1 MRQIGSSIT
10 RFAMV
15 GGLLGLLVAGCGDGN
30 GKADASDETPQ
41 FDYAGDAGPGFW
53 GELTPQWENCSTDTR
68 QSPIDISDAT
78 VDPDLEPLALDLHGT
93 PLKIFN
99 NGHTIQQEYEGGS
112 TLTFEG
118 VTYGLR
124 QFHFHTLA
132 EHTVDGQRGVMELHA
147 VFRNDESGNVAVIG
161 MLYEIGAEND
171 FLALFD
177 NRLPVKKDDEIND
190 GATEIDLSEGLTNTA
205 GYYTYA
211 GSLTTPPCAPI
222 VTFIVLKEP
231 AQLSADQFKAFR
243 DILGNDFRPLQA
255 RNGRTIRVTS

>member
-1 MRQIGSSIT
+1 
-10 RFAMV
+10 
-15 GGLLGLLVAGCGDGN
+15 
-30 GKADASDETPQ
+30 
-41 FDYAGDAGPGFW
+41 
-53 GELTPQWENCSTDTR
+53 
-68 QSPIDISDAT
+68 
-78 VDPDLEPLALDLHGT
+78 
-93 PLKIFN
+93 
-99 NGHTIQQEYEGGS
+99 
-112 TLTFEG
+112 
-118 VTYGLR
+118 
-124 QFHFHTLA
+124 
-132 EHTVDGQRGVMELHA
+132 MELHA

>member
-99 NGHTIQQEYEGGS
+99 NGHTIQQEYEGETRSPSRVSRTVCGNSISTRSRSTRSTGS
-112 TLTFEG
+112 
-118 VTYGLR
+118 
-124 QFHFHTLA
+124 
-132 EHTVDGQRGVMELHA
+132 
-147 VFRNDESGNVAVIG
+147 
-161 MLYEIGAEND
+161 GA
-171 FLALFD
+171 
-177 NRLPVKKDDEIND
+177 
-190 GATEIDLSEGLTNTA
+190 
-205 GYYTYA
+205 
-211 GSLTTPPCAPI
+211 
-222 VTFIVLKEP
+222 
-231 AQLSADQFKAFR
+231 
-243 DILGNDFRPLQA
+243 
-255 RNGRTIRVTS
+255 